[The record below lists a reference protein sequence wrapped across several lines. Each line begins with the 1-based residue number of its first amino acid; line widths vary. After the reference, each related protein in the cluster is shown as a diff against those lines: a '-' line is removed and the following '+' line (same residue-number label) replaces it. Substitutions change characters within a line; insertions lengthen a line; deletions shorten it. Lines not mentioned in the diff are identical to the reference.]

1 MRAQLFVGGAVAL
14 ACGLS
19 TLLGGCSTTTRAG
32 LRTITQ
38 ALQGGDEIDPTQPL
52 DPQLHY
58 LRVHIGRQVGLMVGA
73 GEVPTPQGAQTRW
86 YSADGVVLR
95 LAQGRV
101 AAIHDGARSWAWV
114 ADEGRDQG
122 PGVIDWQGVAAGRV
136 QRFTQVSDRQP
147 GYRVGIA
154 REREIRM
161 TSQTLPADVL
171 EASRHLTASVTWFEE
186 RNTRGEPEP
195 AWYAVDLSAQP
206 PRVVFGQAC
215 LQADWCLSWQAWPP
229 QAPQPARA
237 P

>member
-1 MRAQLFVGGAVAL
+1 MRAQLFVAGVLAL

-19 TLLGGCSTTTRAG
+19 ALLGGCSTTTRAG
-32 LRTITQ
+32 LRTIAQ

-52 DPQLHY
+52 DPQLQY
-58 LRVHIGRQVGLMVGA
+58 LRVHIGRQVGLMVNA
-73 GEVPTPQGAQTRW
+73 GEVLTPQGAQTRW

-114 ADEGRDQG
+114 ANENNNQG
-122 PGVIDWQGVAAGRV
+122 PVAIDWQSVAAGRA

-147 GYRVGIA
+147 GYRIGVA
-154 REREIRM
+154 REREIRVA
-161 TSQTLPADVL
+161 SQTLPVEVL
-171 EASRHLTASVTWFEE
+171 EASRHLTASVIWFEE

-195 AWYAVDLSAQP
+195 AWYAVDLSAPQ

-229 QAPQPARA
+229 QMPQPALA